1 MAWPYRSIEEKTA
14 RFGPASMEVAILS
27 ILTGMQ
33 QGTGSD
39 REVQSTA
46 AAGGLSGCIVF
57 VSSPSLPVP
66 LNLTRSDVS
75 YRANC
80 SCKFQEIGWLRPR
93 QPKTANSAVI
103 GRYSPLSF
111 LYGPGGQSASFLI
124 SPFLVSP
131 AILYKAE
138 NVKTGMNS
146 GMNSITLQP
155 HVPCQFLYLI
165 CMSSFIWDMDTKG
178 DIHCT

>member
-66 LNLTRSDVS
+66 PNLTRSRRQLSRKLLMQIPGNPLMEFPTAQDRQFSRV
-75 YRANC
+75 
-80 SCKFQEIGWLRPR
+80 RPVC
-93 QPKTANSAVI
+93 ASI
-103 GRYSPLSF
+103 L
-111 LYGPGGQSASFLI
+111 LYA
-124 SPFLVSP
+124 
-131 AILYKAE
+131 
-138 NVKTGMNS
+138 
-146 GMNSITLQP
+146 
-155 HVPCQFLYLI
+155 
-165 CMSSFIWDMDTKG
+165 
-178 DIHCT
+178 

>member
-66 LNLTRSDVS
+66 LNLTRSRRQLSRKLQAPTPGDLLFEFPTAQERHFSRARRVFS
-75 YRANC
+75 SILPYGIIPHYEFILNLDGWVLMYRGRVVGLGCNSIDILILAREKCQLNC
-80 SCKFQEIGWLRPR
+80 TP
-93 QPKTANSAVI
+93 AAH
-103 GRYSPLSF
+103 SF
-111 LYGPGGQSASFLI
+111 LLW
-124 SPFLVSP
+124 
-131 AILYKAE
+131 
-138 NVKTGMNS
+138 T
-146 GMNSITLQP
+146 
-155 HVPCQFLYLI
+155 
-165 CMSSFIWDMDTKG
+165 
-178 DIHCT
+178 